1 MHVTPVLSL
10 FALWSFA
17 SQFEAAEGFLTLRVL
32 QIGKYQDAEA
42 DCTAAL
48 LGGPNVK
55 ALLRRGTARSLL
67 GMDAAAMK
75 DFQLVLNLEPNN
87 S

>member
-1 MHVTPVLSL
+1 VS
-10 FALWSFA
+10 
-17 SQFEAAEGFLTLRVL
+17 
-32 QIGKYQDAEA
+32 QIGRYQDAEV

-48 LGGPNVK
+48 QGGPDVK

-67 GMDAAAMK
+67 GMTPEAIK